1 MIYYLYLLVLIFLLV
16 NVLTSREYLTLQDV
30 EKEGTKLNKRVKTLE
45 TQYSDIQQKVNE
57 QNATMKSAGDQAAA
71 AKASISAAR
80 S

>member
-16 NVLTSREYLTLQDV
+16 NVLTSREYLTLQEV
-30 EKEGTKLNKRVKTLE
+30 EKEGSKINKRVKTLE
-45 TQYSDIQQKVNE
+45 TQYSDIQQKLDD
-57 QNATMKSAGDQAAA
+57 QQSKMKAAGDQAAA